1 MPKVPGSGP
10 VLAEPVLGAALVL
23 VEESSEVDSV
33 AAGMVEPGGT
43 QAATS
48 AITGIQRSLTALTI
62 KLTISTIKSKLLFT
76 RRGHGDLRGYARGV
90 RSTAFALLG
99 LVLGA
104 CEGRS
109 QDRELRLGVD
119 ATAVEPLL
127 PELGVLSVEVYGV
140 RDTTSLCTLAR
151 RCLYP
156 LDLGSPQSGADLQ
169 AALREV
175 VPLVEVDAAVA
186 HQIAVVG
193 RAGGLCDEQGPFLV
207 CGFADLG
214 TARGDALDVALADD
228 LCPAQL
234 PAFCPP

>member
-1 MPKVPGSGP
+1 M
-10 VLAEPVLGAALVL
+10 LAQVRPLGTAALALVL
-23 VEESSEVDSV
+23 
-33 AAGMVEPGGT
+33 
-43 QAATS
+43 
-48 AITGIQRSLTALTI
+48 AL
-62 KLTISTIKSKLLFT
+62 
-76 RRGHGDLRGYARGV
+76 GV
-90 RSTAFALLG
+90 VG
-99 LVLGA
+99 
-104 CEGRS
+104 CEG
-109 QDRELRLGVD
+109 QAGDRTLRLGVD
-119 ATAVEPLL
+119 ASAVEALL

-169 AALREV
+169 AALRDV

-186 HQIAVVG
+186 HQVAVVG

-228 LCPAQL
+228 LCPARL

>member
-1 MPKVPGSGP
+1 MGT
-10 VLAEPVLGAALVL
+10 VLDVRTPAPRGARWSRTRRAALVL
-23 VEESSEVDSV
+23 
-33 AAGMVEPGGT
+33 G
-43 QAATS
+43 
-48 AITGIQRSLTALTI
+48 
-62 KLTISTIKSKLLFT
+62 
-76 RRGHGDLRGYARGV
+76 
-90 RSTAFALLG
+90 
-99 LVLGA
+99 LGA
-104 CEGRS
+104 GGCEG
-109 QDRELRLGVD
+109 QAEDRTLRLGVD
-119 ATAVEPLL
+119 ASAA
-127 PELGVLSVEVYGV
+127 ELGVLSVEVYGV

-156 LDLGSPQSGADLQ
+156 LDLGSPRSGADLQ

-214 TARGDALDVALADD
+214 TAGGDALDVALAAD
-228 LCPAQL
+228 LCPPAL

>member
-1 MPKVPGSGP
+1 
-10 VLAEPVLGAALVL
+10 
-23 VEESSEVDSV
+23 
-33 AAGMVEPGGT
+33 
-43 QAATS
+43 
-48 AITGIQRSLTALTI
+48 
-62 KLTISTIKSKLLFT
+62 
-76 RRGHGDLRGYARGV
+76 V

-104 CEGRS
+104 CEGQT

-186 HQIAVVG
+186 HQVAIVG